1 MASVSPS
8 THFYSTSRAKRT
20 LAGTPKLPVTAP
32 RLKLNYTRPNARG
45 VVDEAMEDDGLPDTK
60 DLISTP
66 SNAKVQRKNP
76 PVKEASAAAEVIRTY
91 ELDINQ
97 DFRLDHI
104 TFSTQLLTHDLHD
117 PNRLSY
123 AEIVKAQNEIMQS
136 RERGNS
142 KVIKGPYWKVSWGH
156 GVKTKKQSNVP
167 LRSESAWQAVEKS
180 IIRTPG
186 KHFAEIKIIVQ
197 YRTEGNL
204 ESSPPSKSKREK
216 APPTIV
222 NMAPIIEPA
231 IAKRRDPRAP
241 IFREAV
247 AVEPPAKKQRV
258 TATSTQLQLREEE
271 DQKKDEMTLKRDE
284 LQKHWTCRGKCE
296 NNGRWC
302 WIDRGSDRHHKM
314 SFKDLDT

>member
-142 KVIKGPYWKVSWGH
+142 KVHIGRYPGGTVLRRRSSQMFLYALNQLG
-156 GVKTKKQSNVP
+156 KQ
-167 LRSESAWQAVEKS
+167 LRSQLYV
-180 IIRTPG
+180 R
-186 KHFAEIKIIVQ
+186 
-197 YRTEGNL
+197 L
-204 ESSPPSKSKREK
+204 
-216 APPTIV
+216 V
-222 NMAPIIEPA
+222 NTL
-231 IAKRRDPRAP
+231 
-241 IFREAV
+241 
-247 AVEPPAKKQRV
+247 QR
-258 TATSTQLQLREEE
+258 SR
-271 DQKKDEMTLKRDE
+271 
-284 LQKHWTCRGKCE
+284 
-296 NNGRWC
+296 
-302 WIDRGSDRHHKM
+302 
-314 SFKDLDT
+314 